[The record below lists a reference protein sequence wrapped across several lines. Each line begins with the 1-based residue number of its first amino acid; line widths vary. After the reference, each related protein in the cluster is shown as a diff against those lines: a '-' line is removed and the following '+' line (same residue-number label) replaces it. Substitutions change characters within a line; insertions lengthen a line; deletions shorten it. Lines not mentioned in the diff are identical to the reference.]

1 MERNKGVKAI
11 RQGSGKVRYRKFCT
25 YSRQKIGTCCG
36 VDSGLVLAD
45 GTPGSAAA
53 CQVRVSV
60 LVYPWV
66 PLVLSDGSGLRRLKV
81 SVVVQVQKDAVHGPG
96 GGGVVHAHVDA
107 DGRGDGRVKRPPFF
121 TQRWWVHFNCGDLC
135 VIKGNGAHILGGEIS
150 KLFYLLE
157 LAGQGAELDNG
168 AAVLA
173 IGGDGGRRTTKAML
187 SWES

>member
-1 MERNKGVKAI
+1 MAI
-11 RQGSGKVRYRKFCT
+11 DT
-25 YSRQKIGTCCG
+25 
-36 VDSGLVLAD
+36 
-45 GTPGSAAA
+45 
-53 CQVRVSV
+53 RVSFV
-60 LVYPWV
+60 V
-66 PLVLSDGSGLRRLKV
+66 GNGLDLAWLD
-81 SVVVQVQKDAVHGPG
+81 VVVVVEVQENAVHGPG
-96 GGGVVHAHVDA
+96 GGRVVDAHVDA